1 VEAFAQDLRY
11 AVRTWRRTPGF
22 TLLAVLTLAAGIGAN
37 TAVFALVNAVLLR
50 PLAYPDP
57 SRMVWFL
64 TTAPEGPYADASEVK
79 FNAWRSIPSTFVN
92 VTAFRFSEMTLT
104 ASDRFESVNA
114 GEVTGDFFQLFGAH
128 TQDGRTFAVS
138 ETRPGGA
145 NVVVISD
152 QFWARWFHRST
163 AIGRTIELN
172 RHPYV
177 VIGILQRGFDT
188 TTLTTAGFSNPEV
201 WVPLQIDVGSTSL
214 EAQFI
219 VAGRLRPS
227 VSLAEARSRVAAAA
241 VDLRRRFPAY
251 IRAGDGAT
259 VAPLQT
265 FLARHDR
272 GPLLVLSGA
281 VCLVLLIACANLAS
295 LLVARGIARTPEIAM
310 RATLGA
316 TRGRIVRQLLT
327 ECLVLAAV
335 GGAAGCMV
343 GRLAIDIVVSL
354 TGPAIT
360 RIGLTEAGVPMD
372 VRILAFT
379 SGIALLAVLGFGLV
393 PALVASRTTLG
404 GHLNES
410 AGHRVAERGRRRL
423 GGLLT
428 AGELGIAIV
437 LLVSAVLLIRTFA
450 NLERVHPGFDPQ
462 NVLAL
467 QVVADDQN
475 MRQAA
480 RLRSIRD
487 AQGRLRMIPGIVDAT
502 ASCCIPLVNGDATLR
517 YVVEGRPLTGLY
529 HGMGGWRPVAAN
541 YFATMKI
548 PLVAGR
554 LFSDRDSIEAPAV
567 VIINQAM
574 ADRWWPGAS
583 AIGQRITLGRGIGG
597 VWEEPSREIVGI
609 VGNVR
614 DAALDR
620 EPQPVNY
627 VPIDQVK
634 APLQLGWLV
643 RTRLDPD
650 VVRVRVEE
658 QLQRASGGM
667 PVTTIGAMDDLIRQS
682 TAQFAF
688 RMWLMSAFAAIA
700 LILAALGVYGVTTYA
715 VRQRTREIGIRLAI
729 GASPRT
735 LVWMMVT
742 TQLGY
747 SLAGI
752 VAGVACAVWLTRL
765 LTSFLFGVT
774 PWTPTAFGV
783 AVTLLAVVAGLS
795 AWIPARRAVRIDP
808 SIALR
813 QP

>member
-1 VEAFAQDLRY
+1 
-11 AVRTWRRTPGF
+11 
-22 TLLAVLTLAAGIGAN
+22 
-37 TAVFALVNAVLLR
+37 
-50 PLAYPDP
+50 
-57 SRMVWFL
+57 
-64 TTAPEGPYADASEVK
+64 
-79 FNAWRSIPSTFVN
+79 
-92 VTAFRFSEMTLT
+92 
-104 ASDRFESVNA
+104 
-114 GEVTGDFFQLFGAH
+114 
-128 TQDGRTFAVS
+128 
-138 ETRPGGA
+138 
-145 NVVVISD
+145 
-152 QFWARWFHRST
+152 
-163 AIGRTIELN
+163 
-172 RHPYV
+172 
-177 VIGILQRGFDT
+177 
-188 TTLTTAGFSNPEV
+188 
-201 WVPLQIDVGSTSL
+201 
-214 EAQFI
+214 
-219 VAGRLRPS
+219 
-227 VSLAEARSRVAAAA
+227 
-241 VDLRRRFPAY
+241 
-251 IRAGDGAT
+251 
-259 VAPLQT
+259 
-265 FLARHDR
+265 
-272 GPLLVLSGA
+272 
-281 VCLVLLIACANLAS
+281 
-295 LLVARGIARTPEIAM
+295 
-310 RATLGA
+310 
-316 TRGRIVRQLLT
+316 
-327 ECLVLAAV
+327 
-335 GGAAGCMV
+335 
-343 GRLAIDIVVSL
+343 
-354 TGPAIT
+354 
-360 RIGLTEAGVPMD
+360 
-372 VRILAFT
+372 
-379 SGIALLAVLGFGLV
+379 
-393 PALVASRTTLG
+393 
-404 GHLNES
+404 
-410 AGHRVAERGRRRL
+410 VAERGRRRL

-475 MRQAA
+475 MGQAA

-487 AQGRLRMIPGIVDAT
+487 AQDRLRMVPGIVDAT